1 MLPKYTLLKLQ
12 LVNDAAQMVNNTDD
26 DYIWEVLMGSGN
38 NLNGQVGCIP
48 QILQISEMLK
58 LHQMHPF

>member
-38 NLNGQVGCIP
+38 NLNGQVGCIH